1 MDTYIKL
8 YVRATKLISQKKKK
22 VYILVGTK
30 ETTAKRSGIKINTLP
45 LILAYYFDPK
55 REHFVS
61 KTILDYPEIGNKSD
75 R

>member
-1 MDTYIKL
+1 M
-8 YVRATKLISQKKKK
+8 
-22 VYILVGTK
+22 GTK